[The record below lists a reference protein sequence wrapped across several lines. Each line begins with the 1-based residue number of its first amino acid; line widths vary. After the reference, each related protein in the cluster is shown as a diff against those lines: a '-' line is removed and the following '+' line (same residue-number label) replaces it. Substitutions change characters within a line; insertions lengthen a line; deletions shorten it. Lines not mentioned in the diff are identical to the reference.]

1 LTPEPSVASASGPLL
16 EVRHLS
22 TLFPTDRG
30 MVRAVDDIS
39 FSVQPGEAVGLV
51 GESGSGKS
59 TVLRSL
65 LGLIRPPGRV
75 TSGEVIFR
83 GQDIRALPET
93 AMRELRGGQISLIFQ
108 DPVNAFNPALTIGDQ
123 LRRILRLHRQEMPPG
138 GYDREIHRM
147 LARVGVDPTGKLDNY
162 AFNFSQG
169 QLQRIMIAAAC
180 LGGQPSLVLADEPTT
195 SLDVTIEAQV
205 LQLLRDLRRELGL
218 ALVLVT
224 HNLALVAEL
233 CDRVLVMYAGHLVE
247 NGGIYQTFEH
257 PSHPYTAQLLRALPR
272 FPASSIRLEAMPGN
286 VPDLAEPIAGCA
298 FAPRCE
304 RYLGPICNTRV
315 PELRS
320 TGTPGQSAACHLY
333 PLTTERAT
341 RGVDG

>member
-1 LTPEPSVASASGPLL
+1 MRLTPEPSAASVRGPLL

-22 TLFPTDRG
+22 TSFPTDRG
-30 MVRAVDDIS
+30 TVRAVDDVS
-39 FSVQPGEAVGLV
+39 FDVQPGEAVGLV

-65 LGLIRPPGRV
+65 LGLIKPPGRV
-75 TSGEVIFR
+75 TSGEVVFR
-83 GQDIRALPET
+83 GQDIRGLPED
-93 AMRELRGGQISLIFQ
+93 AMRRLRGGQISLIFQ
-108 DPVNAFNPALTIGDQ
+108 DPVNAFNPSLTIGDQ
-123 LRRILRLHRQEMPPG
+123 LQRVLRLHRPSEPPG
-138 GYDREIHRM
+138 GYDREIARM
-147 LARVGVDPTGKLDNY
+147 LARVGVDATGKLNQY

-180 LGGQPSLVLADEPTT
+180 LGGEPSLLLADEPTT

-233 CDRVLVMYAGHLVE
+233 CDRVLVMYAGRLVE
-247 NGGIYQTFEH
+247 DGGIYQTFEQ

-272 FPASSIRLEAMPGN
+272 FPASGERLEAMPGN
-286 VPDLAEPIAGCA
+286 VPDLAQPVAGCA

-304 RYLGPICNTRV
+304 RYLGALCDSAPPSR
-315 PELRS
+315 RF
-320 TGTPGQSAACHLY
+320 TGNPGQHAACYLY
-333 PLTTERAT
+333 P
-341 RGVDG
+341 

>member
-1 LTPEPSVASASGPLL
+1 VTLAPSASGIENGGSAGAPLL
-16 EVRHLS
+16 EVRELS
-22 TLFPTDRG
+22 TSFPTERG
-30 MVRAVDDIS
+30 RVRAVDAVS

-65 LGLIRPPGRV
+65 LGLIKPPGQV
-75 TSGEVIFR
+75 TGGEVLFR
-83 GQDIRALPET
+83 GQDLRTLPQEDL
-93 AMRELRGGQISLIFQ
+93 RRLRGGQISAIFQ

-123 LRRILRLHRQEMPPG
+123 LRRVLRLHRPEPPPD
-138 GYDREIHRM
+138 GYDREIYRM
-147 LARVGVDPTGKLDNY
+147 LSRVGVDAAGKLDRY

-180 LGGQPSLVLADEPTT
+180 LGGQPSLLLADEPTT

-218 ALVLVT
+218 ALILVT

-233 CDRVLVMYAGHLVE
+233 CDRMLVMYAGRLVE
-247 NGGIYQTFEH
+247 EGTVYQVFEH
-257 PSHPYTAQLLRALPR
+257 PSHPYTEQLLRAMPK
-272 FPASSIRLEAMPGN
+272 FPHTGERLYTMRGN
-286 VPDLAEPIAGCA
+286 VPDLATPFPGCP

-304 RYLGPICNTRV
+304 RYLGDLCDTRQ
-315 PELRS
+315 PLLQRS
-320 TGTPGQSAACHLY
+320 LAVGQRAACHLY
-333 PLTTERAT
+333 PGA
-341 RGVDG
+341 V